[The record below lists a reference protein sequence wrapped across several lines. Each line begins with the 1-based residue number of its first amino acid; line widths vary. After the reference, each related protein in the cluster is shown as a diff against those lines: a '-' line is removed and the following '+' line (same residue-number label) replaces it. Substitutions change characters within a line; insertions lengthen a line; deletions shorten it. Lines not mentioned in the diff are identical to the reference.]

1 MVQRTYGDPNA
12 LFFADISSTH
22 ARAHARLD
30 GSATYLGLLAG
41 LAVCPVGLIVQLL
54 GDNTQELSLVFVA
67 VVVRG
72 ADADQ
77 LARHDDKDE
86 QLKKKKKR
94 HATE

>member
-1 MVQRTYGDPNA
+1 M
-12 LFFADISSTH
+12 
-22 ARAHARLD
+22 D

-86 QLKKKKKR
+86 QLKKKKKDMQQNNPLGLFTSFSGETVPQIHDTLQMTR
-94 HATE
+94 NS